1 MPDISELD
9 KNFAVSAV
17 TDDQAAAFFDCTD
30 EPFRIYG
37 VSKPEF
43 DGDVFRRMPK
53 SVAETVSPGVG
64 YLSANSA
71 GGRLRFKTS
80 SPFVTLRAEL
90 TSVER
95 APHFTLCGAAGFDM
109 YVKVGGVD
117 VFKGSFQPPYDMTDR
132 FESRLATGARGEVEI
147 TIHFPLYST
156 VKSLMIGLD
165 RGCAPKAPTPYR
177 TELPFVSYGSSITQ
191 GGCASRPGMSYQNI
205 LSRELSYDHIN
216 LGFSGNAK
224 GEAQMAD
231 YIAGL
236 PMSAFIYD
244 YDHNAPTAE
253 HLADTHEA
261 FFKTVRA
268 KNPSLPIIVLSR
280 PQPFPD
286 ADELMRKDI
295 IKATV
300 DRAIADGDRNVTF
313 VDGGEMMYF
322 ENGNEG
328 TVDNCHPTDLGFRL
342 MATRLKAE
350 LEKIIK

>member
-9 KNFAVSAV
+9 KNFAVP
-17 TDDQAAAFFDCTD
+17 TAAADQETVFFDCTD

-37 VSKPEF
+37 VSKPMY
-43 DGDVFRRMPK
+43 DGDIFRRMPK
-53 SVAETVSPGVG
+53 SIAETVSPGFA

-80 SPFVTLRAEL
+80 SPFVMVRAEL
-90 TSVER
+90 ASVGR
-95 APHFTLCGAAGFDM
+95 MPHFTLCGAAGFDM

-117 VFKGSFQPPYDMTDR
+117 IFKGSFQPPYDVTDR
-132 FESRLATGARGEVEI
+132 FESKLATGADGEVEI
-147 TIHFPLYST
+147 TIHFPLYSA
-156 VKSLMIGLD
+156 VKSLKIGLM
-165 RGCAPKAPTPYR
+165 RGCTLKSAAPYL

-191 GGCASRPGMSYQNI
+191 GGCASRPGMAYQNI

-231 YIAGL
+231 YIAEL

-244 YDHNAPTAE
+244 YDHNAPTVE

-268 KNPSLPIIVLSR
+268 KNPTLPIIVLSR

-286 ADELMRKDI
+286 AEELMRKDI

-300 DRAIADGDRNVTF
+300 DRARADGDRNVVF

-342 MATRLKAE
+342 MATRLKTE
-350 LEKIIK
+350 LEKLQK